1 MMRHLDLIL
10 ILLTFWLILGY
21 TVANAERRTR
31 LFSRSLGQWAVDLF
45 GLTMH
50 GTVVPLFQSFV
61 LVVLFSKACPTLG
74 GIWDIPAPLA
84 FLLSFVL
91 VDYAYYWNHRLL
103 HTEKLWRFH
112 SLHHSGE
119 TFDVFTTSRNSW
131 MTTFLILYVWV
142 HGAALYL
149 LRHPEAYLWGAALS
163 NILDIL
169 RHAGFEA
176 WPKRAPFSW
185 IISPR
190 DHAWHHSSDL
200 YGVNFGGNLNLWDRL
215 HGTYHVSLK
224 LPERTGA
231 PLNRSLWQAFWK
243 GSV

>member
-1 MMRHLDLIL
+1 MMKHLDLIL
-10 ILLTFWLILGY
+10 LLLTFWLLLAR
-21 TVANAERRTR
+21 TLMQAEKRSR
-31 LFSRSLGQWAVDLF
+31 LFSRTLGQWAVDLF

-50 GTVVPLFQSFV
+50 GTVVPLFQTFV
-61 LVVLFSKACPTLG
+61 IAALLSKFVPEYR
-74 GIWDIPAPLA
+74 GILDIPAPLA
-84 FLLSFVL
+84 FLASFVL

-103 HTEKLWRFH
+103 HTERFWRFH

-142 HGAALYL
+142 NGAALFII
-149 LRHPEAYLWGAALS
+149 RSPEAYLWGAALS
-163 NILDIL
+163 NGLDIL
-169 RHAGFEA
+169 RHSGLEA
-176 WPKRAPFSW
+176 WPKTAPLSW

-215 HGTYHVSLK
+215 HGTYHRSRK
-224 LPERTGA
+224 LPVSTGA
-231 PLNRSLWQAFWK
+231 PLSRPLWDAFWK
-243 GSV
+243 GSA